1 MPTAEIITIGT
12 ELLLGVIQD
21 TNTRYIANHLKNSG
35 YDLFRTTTIGDN
47 QNRIAQLLHESLAR
61 ADFVITT
68 GGLGPTVDDP
78 TREAVAQAFD
88 CELVFHQELW
98 QQIEDRF
105 LQRGLTPTK
114 NNKKQ
119 ALIPQGAFVLEN
131 QFGTAPAFI
140 LPVGNKCV
148 ICLPGVPK
156 EMEYLLEQKVLPFLK
171 VKMPSS
177 HTLVTRTLHAI
188 GIGESSLDSLIGEY
202 EKLSNPTVGLLAH
215 PGIVDIR
222 IGASSDSLINAN
234 LMIDPIEAAITALIP
249 DNIYGKDE
257 TSIEDVIVQLA
268 EIFNRPIYIHLMG
281 FPNDFT
287 LQFSDPKKLIYV
299 NILPLD
305 ESTPFHDSTKTLT
318 LIFSYLIDR
327 VNDQLQVTYNSA
339 GQSTITRTYMGP
351 PLTGMTWVNNTVL
364 YYIWKEIQ
372 THIKAK
378 DENDYS

>member
-1 MPTAEIITIGT
+1 MPSAEIITIGT

-47 QNRIAQLLHESLAR
+47 QNRIAQLLLESLSR

-88 CELVFHQELW
+88 CELIFHQELW
-98 QQIEDRF
+98 QQIETRF
-105 LQRGLTPTK
+105 LHRGLTPTE

-119 ALIPQGAFVLEN
+119 ALIPKGAFVLEN

-140 LPVGNKCV
+140 LPVGIKYV

-156 EMEYLLEQKVLPFLK
+156 EMENLMEQKVLPFLK
-171 VKMPSS
+171 VKIPSS
-177 HTLVTRTLHAI
+177 HALVTRTLHAI
-188 GIGESSLDSLIGEY
+188 GIGESSLDSLIGAY
-202 EKLSNPTVGLLAH
+202 ERLSNPTVGLLAH

-222 IGASSDSLINAN
+222 IGATSDSVINAN
-234 LMIDPIEAAITALIP
+234 HMIDPVEEAITNLIP

-257 TSIEDVIVQLA
+257 TSIEFAIVQLA
-268 EIFNRPIYIHLMG
+268 EIFNKPIYIHLMG
-281 FPNDFT
+281 FPYNFE
-287 LQFSDPKKLIYV
+287 LSFPDPKKLIYV
-299 NILPLD
+299 NMLPLD
-305 ESTPFHDSTKTLT
+305 ESTPFHDSTNTIT
-318 LIFSYLIDR
+318 LILSFLNDR
-327 VNDQLQVTYNSA
+327 LNDQLHVTYKTA
-339 GQSTITRTYMGP
+339 GQSTITKTYMGP
-351 PLTGMTWVNNTVL
+351 PLTGMTWVTNTVL

-378 DENDYS
+378 DKNE